1 MTVEQAIN
9 VFEQVRRKFQGTG
22 DDHDLLKQAIET
34 LAKNVSG
41 SNPQV
46 REQGPQVVQMPKL
59 EEVTE

>member
-34 LAKNVSG
+34 LAKNI
-41 SNPQV
+41 
-46 REQGPQVVQMPKL
+46 VQTPKL